1 MWNIILSHFYY
12 LINQFFR
19 LKSFFK
25 KLLGIKDKDLHP
37 EQGIKDISIENFSDE
52 LEEIPLD
59 EEFAENFTNTGG
71 KFIHCINQDEVLDT
85 LKDIVSENNWDE
97 ALSFEEEIS
106 LLLNEIDIPYSNK
119 SGTNS
124 AFFTTCE
131 ALIADDGSILIS
143 SNQLKGRKLVNLP
156 YDFVILAKAERI
168 ALDRGEGLGSVIL
181 RYGKNVPS
189 GITTIKGPKT
199 VTGTNNILDS
209 GSLNNSKN
217 IYLLLVE

>member
-1 MWNIILSHFYY
+1 
-12 LINQFFR
+12 

-25 KLLGIKDKDLHP
+25 KLLGIKDNDLRP
-37 EQGIKDISIENFSDE
+37 EEEIKNIPIENFSDDVA
-52 LEEIPLD
+52 EIPLD
-59 EEFAENFTNTGG
+59 EEFAQNFTNSGG
-71 KFIHCINQDEVLDT
+71 KFIYCLNQNEVLDT
-85 LKDIVSENNWDE
+85 LKDIISENNWDE
-97 ALSFEEEIS
+97 ALSFEKDIDNILEK
-106 LLLNEIDIPYSNK
+106 IDISFSNK
-119 SGTNS
+119 TGANS

-131 ALIADDGSILIS
+131 ALIANDGSILIS
-143 SNQLKGRKLVNLP
+143 SNQLKGRKLSNLP
-156 YDFVILAKAERI
+156 YDFIVLAKPERI
-168 ALDRGEGLGSVIL
+168 ALNRDEGLGSVIL

>member
-1 MWNIILSHFYY
+1 M
-12 LINQFFR
+12 
-19 LKSFFK
+19 KSFFK
-25 KLLGIKDKDLHP
+25 KILGIEDKDSHT
-37 EQGIKDISIENFSDE
+37 EQEVNNLPIDNFSNDE
-52 LEEIPLD
+52 VEIPLD

-85 LKDIVSENNWDE
+85 IKYIVSENTWDE
-97 ALSFEEEIS
+97 ALSFEEEVS
-106 LLLNEIDIPYSNK
+106 ALLNKVSIPYSTK
-119 SGTNS
+119 TGANS

-131 ALIADDGSILIS
+131 ALIANDGSILIS
-143 SNQLKGRKLVNLP
+143 SNQLKGRKLPSLP
-156 YDFVILAKAERI
+156 YDFIILAKAERI
-168 ALDRGEGLGSVIL
+168 ILDRSEGLGSLIS

>member
-1 MWNIILSHFYY
+1 M
-12 LINQFFR
+12 
-19 LKSFFK
+19 KSFFR

-37 EQGIKDISIENFSDE
+37 EQEIKDIPIESFSDE
-52 LEEIPLD
+52 VDEVPSD

-71 KFIHCINQDEVLDT
+71 KFIHCISQDEVLST
-85 LKDIVSENNWDE
+85 LKDIISENNWDE
-97 ALSFEEEIS
+97 ALSFEEEIG
-106 LLLNEIDIPYSNK
+106 LLLNKIDISYSNK
-119 SGTNS
+119 TGANS
-124 AFFTTCE
+124 ALFTTCE
-131 ALIADDGSILIS
+131 ALIANDGSILIS
-143 SNQLKGRKLVNLP
+143 SNQLKGRKLSNLP

-168 ALDRGEGLGSVIL
+168 IHDRSEGLGSIIS